1 MKQIL
6 EDMFHMYVMDQHK
19 HCKELF
25 PLVEFA
31 YNNNYQSTIKM
42 APFEFLYG
50 RPCWMPLSWDR
61 LEDRVLVGP
70 IVIQEMEEQMQ
81 SIRERIKEAQY

>member
-31 YNNNYQSTIKM
+31 YNNNYQTSIKM
-42 APFEFLYG
+42 VPFEFLYR
-50 RPCWMPLSWDR
+50 RPCHNPLIWHR
-61 LEDRVLVGP
+61 FENRVFLGLE
-70 IVIQEMEEQMQ
+70 VIQEMEEKMQ
-81 SIRERIKEAQY
+81 IIIQRIKEVED